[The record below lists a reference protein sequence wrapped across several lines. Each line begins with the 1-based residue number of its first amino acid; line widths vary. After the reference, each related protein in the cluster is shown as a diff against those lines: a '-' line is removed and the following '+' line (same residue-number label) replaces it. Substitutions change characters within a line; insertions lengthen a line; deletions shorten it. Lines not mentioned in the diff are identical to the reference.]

1 MCLSTKAVHLEVVF
15 DYSTDAF
22 LATLRRF
29 TARRGLCRSLYSDC
43 GTNFVGA
50 DAQLRAF
57 FAASNPAQRQ
67 IADQLANDRIQWR
80 FNPPSA
86 PHFGSLWEAAV
97 KSLKHHLRRVLGES
111 TLTYEEMSTFLTQI
125 ESCMNSR
132 PLQALS
138 DDPDDLTALTP
149 GHFLVGTALNALP
162 EPCLVDAPIGR
173 LSLWQLLQKMRDHFW
188 DRWSREYLHSLFQ
201 RPKWWASNKEIRIGR
216 LCLIRSDNTPPIR
229 WPLARIIATQP
240 GEDGQVRVVTVR
252 TATSELTR
260 PIVKIVLLLE
270 SSCDDQEDEPAHHG
284 NIASRS

>member
-1 MCLSTKAVHLEVVF
+1 M
-15 DYSTDAF
+15 
-22 LATLRRF
+22 
-29 TARRGLCRSLYSDC
+29 
-43 GTNFVGA
+43 
-50 DAQLRAF
+50 
-57 FAASNPAQRQ
+57 
-67 IADQLANDRIQWR
+67 QWR

-86 PHFGSLWEAAV
+86 PHFGGLWEAAV
-97 KSLKHHLRRVLGES
+97 KYLKHHLRRVLES
-111 TLTYEEMSTFLTQI
+111 QTLTYEEMSTFLTQI

-132 PLQALS
+132 PLQALL
-138 DDPDDLTALTP
+138 DDPDSLDGALP
-149 GHFLVGTALNALP
+149 RRTALNALP

-173 LSLWQLLQKMRDHFW
+173 LSRWQLLQKMRDHFW

-216 LCLIRSDNTPPIR
+216 FSASFGATNTPPTR

-260 PIVKIVLLLE
+260 PIVKIVLLPE
-270 SSCDDQEDEPAHHG
+270 SSCDEEKDEPAHRG

>member
-1 MCLSTKAVHLEVVF
+1 M
-15 DYSTDAF
+15 
-22 LATLRRF
+22 
-29 TARRGLCRSLYSDC
+29 
-43 GTNFVGA
+43 
-50 DAQLRAF
+50 
-57 FAASNPAQRQ
+57 
-67 IADQLANDRIQWR
+67 QWR

-201 RPKWWASNKEIRIGR
+201 RPKWN
-216 LCLIRSDNTPPIR
+216 C
-229 WPLARIIATQP
+229 
-240 GEDGQVRVVTVR
+240 
-252 TATSELTR
+252 
-260 PIVKIVLLLE
+260 
-270 SSCDDQEDEPAHHG
+270 
-284 NIASRS
+284 ASRPFPTISRKPRRPFGAAPFLRDIRQDWRREATRVHRILRRSAHFANPLTDTLRD

>member
-1 MCLSTKAVHLEVVF
+1 M
-15 DYSTDAF
+15 
-22 LATLRRF
+22 
-29 TARRGLCRSLYSDC
+29 
-43 GTNFVGA
+43 
-50 DAQLRAF
+50 
-57 FAASNPAQRQ
+57 
-67 IADQLANDRIQWR
+67 QWR

-86 PHFGSLWEAAV
+86 PHFGGLWEAAV
-97 KSLKHHLRRVLGES
+97 KYLKHHLRRVLGES

-132 PLQALS
+132 PLQALL
-138 DDPDDLTALTP
+138 DDPYSLD
-149 GHFLVGTALNALP
+149 GALP
-162 EPCLVDAPIGR
+162 LDAPIGR
-173 LSLWQLLQKMRDHFW
+173 LSRWQLLQKMRDHFW

-216 LCLIRSDNTPPIR
+216 LCLIRSDNTPPTR

-260 PIVKIVLLLE
+260 PIVKIVLLPE
-270 SSCDDQEDEPAHHG
+270 SSCDEEKDEPAHRG